1 MHIRSGLQNP
11 RARQALVPPNP
22 AELQSTWRRRAGR
35 AWVTMSSRAEAL
47 SGCSKLMFGAM
58 NPSNNVDKNYRVR
71 TITLHTDAGFDI
83 ETDIV
88 EKTFVFRN
96 RSTAKGTTRYM
107 SEKNVKPGDTIIIE
121 KISSYEYNMKLKR
134 GES

>member
-1 MHIRSGLQNP
+1 MDNSFQFDQFINQKSFSIGHSTIEIPITRQNLFMMQ
-11 RARQALVPPNP
+11 RQFSVKDYIKFFPFD
-22 AELQSTWRRRAGR
+22 
-35 AWVTMSSRAEAL
+35 V
-47 SGCSKLMFGAM
+47 FGAM

-71 TITLHTDAGFDI
+71 TVTIHTDAGFDI

-107 SEKNVKPGDTIIIE
+107 SDKNVKPGDVIVIE
-121 KISSYEYNMKLKR
+121 KLSSYEYNMKLKR
-134 GES
+134 GEA

>member
-1 MHIRSGLQNP
+1 MSNGFQFDQFLGPRPFSMGYSRIEIPITRQNLFMMQ
-11 RARQALVPPNP
+11 RQFSVKGHEDFFPFD
-22 AELQSTWRRRAGR
+22 
-35 AWVTMSSRAEAL
+35 V
-47 SGCSKLMFGAM
+47 FGAM

-71 TITLHTDAGFDI
+71 TLVLHTDAGFDI

-96 RSTAKGTTRYM
+96 RSTNKGTTRYM

-121 KISSYEYNMKLKR
+121 KISSYEYNIKLKR